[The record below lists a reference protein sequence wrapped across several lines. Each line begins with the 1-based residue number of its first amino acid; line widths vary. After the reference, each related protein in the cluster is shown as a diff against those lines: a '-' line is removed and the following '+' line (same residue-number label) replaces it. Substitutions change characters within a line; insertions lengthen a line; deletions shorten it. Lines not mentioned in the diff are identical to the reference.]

1 MDKYKSVFS
10 KRSLVSQ
17 LSQFFFSSLYILSV
31 CAVAGDEL
39 NDSSQAEVPVK
50 LRLCW
55 TESLPYGSPDL
66 VDGGLAT
73 DFVRTVMVEAGFEP
87 EMFYVPWARCK
98 TGTKMGL
105 YDMLFSMWNDVDLH
119 QQDFD
124 FVKTTDYQQTSFMVL
139 DDSPLLSSNLDNI
152 GNVRLALHVNGG
164 YSSKLLNH
172 EGFQFLYV
180 SNDIQKIKLLTAK
193 RADVLVADPLRI
205 NAYLKSD
212 FSSQDIKLRALY
224 PPIQIQKTSPA
235 ILKTHPH
242 NTEIIKRYNAAY
254 DRLCR
259 TDVLQEIIFKHGFDF
274 EVIDCP

>member
-1 MDKYKSVFS
+1 M
-10 KRSLVSQ
+10 RILVVS
-17 LSQFFFSSLYILSV
+17 FCLYILSF

-39 NDSSQAEVPVK
+39 TDSSQAEVPVK
-50 LRLCW
+50 LRLCF

-66 VDGGLAT
+66 VDGGLAA

-139 DDSPLLSSNLDNI
+139 DDSPILSSNLDNI
-152 GNVRLALHVNGG
+152 GSVRLALHVDGG
-164 YSSKLLNH
+164 YSSDLLNH
-172 EGFQFLYV
+172 EGFKFVYV
-180 SNDIQKIKLLTAK
+180 NNDTQKIKLLAAK
-193 RADVLVADPLRI
+193 RVDIFVADFLRI
-205 NAYLKSD
+205 DALLKSD
-212 FSSQDIKLRALY
+212 FSDQDIKLRALY
-224 PPIQIQKTSPA
+224 PSVQIQRTSPA
-235 ILKTHPH
+235 IPKTHPH
-242 NTEIIKRYNAAY
+242 KTEIIERYNAAY

-259 TDVLQEIIFKHGFDF
+259 NDVLQEIIFKHGFDY
-274 EVIDCP
+274 EVIDCS